1 MEADTNISIVFLSRE
16 QRPMMMH
23 GLDAEVVSADARPS
37 VQIFASTIF
46 SRSLQSHVL
55 ILSQNFLLCLWSRI
69 ISQNKMSESFVSILD
84 NYVTSCATL
93 YPESFPNMQSHV
105 LIWILWP
112 GMWEMWLQKIPVN
125 PKSDL
130 FIPILHLK
138 GREVH
143 TPDIYIAVKKLHK
156 KDATVI
162 HCRNGH
168 VNIGA

>member
-1 MEADTNISIVFLSRE
+1 MAADTNISIVFFVTRAE
-16 QRPMMMH
+16 TDD
-23 GLDAEVVSADARPS
+23 DAWQGCRGGECWCAAICANFCIHHLFPISAVTCPD
-37 VQIFASTIF
+37 
-46 SRSLQSHVL
+46 
-55 ILSQNFLLCLWSRI
+55 
-69 ISQNKMSESFVSILD
+69 SESEFLAMSVVQNHKSEQNGSIICQHFGQLCD
-84 NYVTSCATL
+84 QLCTL

-143 TPDIYIAVKKLHK
+143 TPDIYIAVKNLHK
-156 KDATVI
+156 KEWPCAYWLYLGI
-162 HCRNGH
+162 
-168 VNIGA
+168 